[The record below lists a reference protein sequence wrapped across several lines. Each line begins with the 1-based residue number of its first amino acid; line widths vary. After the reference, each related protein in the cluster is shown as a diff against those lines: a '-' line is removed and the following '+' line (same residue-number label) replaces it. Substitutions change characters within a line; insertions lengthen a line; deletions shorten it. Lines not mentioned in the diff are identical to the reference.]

1 MLKNRTELFM
11 YSTNLHKQKSLSHI
25 FWAGLW
31 QTPELFVKVGI
42 TVQWEHFYQCRFSRL
57 LDSISVF
64 SSSLLVL
71 VSSENSIDF
80 NSFCYILSQTYPYE
94 KSSLVIPESRLSEL
108 PSVLFQWKGLHFY
121 QRTPL
126 RAVLVY
132 FLCINYSREWCHEF
146 LTWL

>member
-1 MLKNRTELFM
+1 M
-11 YSTNLHKQKSLSHI
+11 YSTNLHKQKRLSHI
-25 FWAGLW
+25 FGAGFW
-31 QTPELFVKVGI
+31 QIPELFPKVGI

-94 KSSLVIPESRLSEL
+94 KSSLVIPELLLSEL
-108 PSVLFQWKGLHFY
+108 PSAFISMEGPSFLSENSIASCVSIFSLYKLFAGMISQIHYMTLKN
-121 QRTPL
+121 
-126 RAVLVY
+126 
-132 FLCINYSREWCHEF
+132 C
-146 LTWL
+146 WL